1 MIRILYIIII
11 AIILLATGL
20 SREAC
25 TEPSNKSVFQPGND
39 KYILNNQ
46 IYSMDTIPFIKN
58 NRVFLPV
65 RYLAYACGV
74 NEKDINWDSASQTI
88 SIKIPETYLSLKIGN
103 KELKKNGLAIKMDV
117 APVLICDRTFLP
129 VRWVSEAINYK
140 AEWHQTS
147 KSLLIYPP
155 GETKPNPMEPLDF
168 LLVNKS
174 RALAMDYKPK
184 SLVNFEGCQVSSAL
198 QKPLQSLL
206 TSAGR
211 LNMNF
216 TLNSCYRSYERQE
229 QLFNERVAAY
239 GLREASLT
247 VAPPGCSEHQTGFAI
262 DMDGDSD
269 YTNSWLEANCWRFG
283 FVLRYPRDKEGI
295 TGYTYEPWHFRYLGV
310 PVAAFM
316 HENKVMTLEEFID
329 EYIGY

>member
-1 MIRILYIIII
+1 MKRILYIIII
-11 AIILLATGL
+11 AILLATGL

-25 TEPSNKSVFQPGND
+25 AAPSNKSVFQPGND
-39 KYILNNQ
+39 IYILNNR

-74 NEKDINWDSASQTI
+74 NEKDINWDSLSQTVM
-88 SIKIPETYLSLKIGN
+88 IKIPGTHLSLKIGS
-103 KELKKNGLAIKMDV
+103 KELKKNGAVIQMDV

-129 VRWVSEAINYK
+129 VRWVSEAINYQV
-140 AEWHQTS
+140 EWHQPS

-155 GETKPNPMEPLDF
+155 DETKPNPMEPLGF

-174 RALAMDYKPK
+174 HALAMDYKPK
-184 SLVNFEGCQVSSAL
+184 SLVDFEGCQVSSAL
-198 QKPLQSLL
+198 QQPLQSLF

-211 LNMNF
+211 LNMSF

-247 VAPPGCSEHQTGFAI
+247 VAPPGCSEHQTGLAI
-262 DMDGDSD
+262 DLDGDSD
-269 YTNSWLEANCWRFG
+269 YANSWLEANCWRFG

-295 TGYTYEPWHFRYLGV
+295 TGYSYEPWHFRYLGV

-316 HENKVMTLEEFID
+316 HENNVLTLEEFID
-329 EYIGY
+329 TYTAY